1 MMLRATGNVSFICFF
16 KQKTAYEMRIS
27 DWSSDVCSTD
37 LPRGSGWI
45 RRHLAR
51 AGAQLGRV
59 LPDGDGVQI
68 DDTVDALEFVLQG
81 HPVADRP
88 EIVAEMQVAGG
99 LDAREDAVH
108 DRCFSRIECGQELS
122 PRDANPV
129 KGGGFGRQPHA
140 S

>member
-88 EIVAEMQVAGG
+88 EIDRKCVVSGKSVSVRVDLGG
-99 LDAREDAVH
+99 R
-108 DRCFSRIECGQELS
+108 RILRKTTHE
-122 PRDANPV
+122 
-129 KGGGFGRQPHA
+129 GRQSQRNHII
-140 S
+140 